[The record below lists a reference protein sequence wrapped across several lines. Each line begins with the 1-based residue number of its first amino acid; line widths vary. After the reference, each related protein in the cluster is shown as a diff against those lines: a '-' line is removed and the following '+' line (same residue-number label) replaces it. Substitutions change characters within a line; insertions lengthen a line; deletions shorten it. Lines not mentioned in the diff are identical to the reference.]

1 MNNPAPRMA
10 FGLFLFWVAV
20 IQFFFWWGVTP

>member
-1 MNNPAPRMA
+1 MNNPVLKMV

-20 IQFFFWWGVTP
+20 VQFFFWWGVTP